1 MNPKVKEKLSGMA
14 GEKGIDI
21 SVIMAGKKP
30 SVDTSLPLDVPLLDT
45 TLAEEVWM
53 VEMPEISADSVY
65 ESIKEQ
71 FIPLDS
77 DEVLKVIHLILMNR
91 SEDTE
96 D

>member
-1 MNPKVKEKLSGMA
+1 MNPKVKEKLSWMA
-14 GEKGIDI
+14 NEKWIDI

-30 SVDTSLPLDVPLLDT
+30 PIEPTPIEDTLLNT
-45 TLAEEVWM
+45 TLSEEIWMSEVPEVSAEW
-53 VEMPEISADSVY
+53 VY
-65 ESIKEQ
+65 ELIREQ

-91 SEDTE
+91 TEDTE